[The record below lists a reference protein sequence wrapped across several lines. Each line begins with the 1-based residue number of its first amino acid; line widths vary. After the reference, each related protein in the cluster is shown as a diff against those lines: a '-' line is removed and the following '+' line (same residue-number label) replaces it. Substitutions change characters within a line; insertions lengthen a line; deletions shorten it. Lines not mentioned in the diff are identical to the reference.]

1 MPGIY
6 NVIADCLS
14 RIPAHANPSED
25 LHDIPNNDV
34 IAQIDANTNGKIS
47 LAQLEQAILL
57 DESLQKSLDG
67 FALALTPDGRFL
79 YISETVSIY
88 LGLSQVEVTGS
99 SIFDYVHREDHTE
112 ISEQLGLQNIGQ
124 NVPSPGSVVSDEDVS
139 STSSSS
145 ARINHTDD
153 KPVTPIS
160 SIQNDLNK
168 GQISRSF
175 CVRMKS
181 TLTKRGCHFK
191 SAGYRVVLLLCR
203 MRPQYSFN
211 HSRKPPQSILGMVA
225 LAIALP
231 PPSINE
237 VRLESDMYV
246 TRLTFEFKIAHCESR
261 VEDLIDYTADELTG
275 QNMYTLC
282 HGQDVHKIKKLH
294 VDLITKG
301 QAMSEYYRI
310 MNRNGG
316 YTWVQTCAT
325 VIINNKNADEQ
336 SIICVNYILS
346 KTELNTVVMDR
357 SQMEDERNLKPDD
370 PNKDFAESSSSETD
384 HKEDGGNSSEPPCTP
399 EDGESESQTKNDS
412 HNEDQSRQQVQCS
425 FKEISQEKK
434 SVDCSVVTKE
444 SRQTSCSLPNS
455 RRKRKYSE
463 EIMEKTDSVIIVPTR
478 DTDIDSRDTSNAS
491 SNRHSPKVTSDANI
505 LNKDSLIQEL
515 VDVEEHNGDNL
526 TETECLNI
534 PEKQSPSSIQWIGSG
549 QSSTLSA
556 SALLRHIYANRESV
570 IRSNFHANR
579 PPYYSDVH
587 GSIPTPPSSES
598 YLDQTQFLLQ
608 SKLNN
613 SPYSPT
619 ISQSENYNSGTP
631 PSSVSPRDK
640 YQCTVP
646 DSPYTEM
653 RQYVSDH
660 GHIQPFSIKPQMYM
674 NPVTTMANL
683 SDTLPY
689 PQQQLAQHEQ
699 PSFYNAHHS
708 TSFHLY
714 HTGLNKVPLHASSI
728 TYIDGLKNSTPWYSQ
743 SSS

>member
-47 LAQLEQAILL
+47 LAQLEQANLF
-57 DESLQKSLDG
+57 DESLQKVCKYVNSTWLPRKSLDNKECLRLRFLKVHMRSLDG

-237 VRLESDMYV
+237 VRLESD
-246 TRLTFEFKIAHCESR
+246 I

-412 HNEDQSRQQVQCS
+412 HNEDQSRQQE
-425 FKEISQEKK
+425 FLLDPI
-434 SVDCSVVTKE
+434 
-444 SRQTSCSLPNS
+444 RIP
-455 RRKRKYSE
+455 
-463 EIMEKTDSVIIVPTR
+463 IG
-478 DTDIDSRDTSNAS
+478 
-491 SNRHSPKVTSDANI
+491 SNRKFYRNSFRNRIDT
-505 LNKDSLIQEL
+505 
-515 VDVEEHNGDNL
+515 
-526 TETECLNI
+526 
-534 PEKQSPSSIQWIGSG
+534 
-549 QSSTLSA
+549 A
-556 SALLRHIYANRESV
+556 SNM
-570 IRSNFHANR
+570 
-579 PPYYSDVH
+579 
-587 GSIPTPPSSES
+587 
-598 YLDQTQFLLQ
+598 
-608 SKLNN
+608 
-613 SPYSPT
+613 
-619 ISQSENYNSGTP
+619 
-631 PSSVSPRDK
+631 
-640 YQCTVP
+640 
-646 DSPYTEM
+646 PYTHCVLV
-653 RQYVSDH
+653 Q
-660 GHIQPFSIKPQMYM
+660 
-674 NPVTTMANL
+674 
-683 SDTLPY
+683 
-689 PQQQLAQHEQ
+689 
-699 PSFYNAHHS
+699 
-708 TSFHLY
+708 
-714 HTGLNKVPLHASSI
+714 
-728 TYIDGLKNSTPWYSQ
+728 
-743 SSS
+743 